1 MKRWNLRAKRKLL
14 DYTRDGAQPFCMVAS
29 FIHPHDP
36 YVARPEW
43 WDLYRD
49 EGIDMPRHL
58 DYGTHARGQRV
69 LEGIEVHSK
78 PLTEE
83 EVRRAHRA
91 CYANISYFD
100 SKIGALVQTV
110 EEMGQ
115 LDDNMSIVTADHGDM
130 LGVKKACDKRCFS
143 LSIPRAC
150 L

>member
-1 MKRWNLRAKRKLL
+1 MMKRSNLRAKRKLF
-14 DYTRDGAQPFCMVAS
+14 DYARDGAQPCCMVAS

-36 YVARPEW
+36 YLAWTEW
-43 WDLYRD
+43 WDLYSD
-49 EGIDMPRHL
+49 EEIDMPLHP
-58 DYGTHARGQRV
+58 DYATDACGQRV
-69 LEGIEVHSK
+69 LEGIEVYSK

-100 SKIGALVQTV
+100 SKTGALVQTV

-130 LGVKKACDKRCFS
+130 LGEKG
-143 LSIPRAC
+143 L
-150 L
+150 

>member
-1 MKRWNLRAKRKLL
+1 MMKRWNLRAKRKLL

-29 FIHPHDP
+29 FIHPHDT

-49 EGIDMPRHL
+49 
-58 DYGTHARGQRV
+58 
-69 LEGIEVHSK
+69 EGIEVHSK

-130 LGVKKACDKRCFS
+130 LGAKKACDKRCFS